1 MPCRKKYVPC
11 FSGSLPAAV
20 VVNVCSL
27 LLAAIFIFSGFTKA
41 VDPVGGAV
49 KLQEYL
55 AAFGVSSFGF
65 ETVLAVC
72 SIIESTVEFML
83 GVNLLLGTN
92 RRIVSRLTLAVMVF
106 MTALTLYIAVTGA
119 VSECGCFGDAVHLG
133 NWQTFAKNV
142 VLLAASVVVAV
153 FHGRVWRLYAGAN
166 EWLAQAYSFVFIVVV
181 SLYSYYYLPLID
193 YRPYRIGQDINK
205 AMEIP
210 RDAEAPEFETTFIL
224 EKNGRREEFSL
235 DNYPDS
241 TWKFVD
247 SKTVVKKHGFRPEIS
262 DFALFSTDGEDV
274 TREVLSDGKYSFWV
288 VMPRIENTDN
298 GVIDAIEDIYD
309 YCRLY
314 GYAMYGITASDS
326 EKAMNWCRT
335 AGMRIRF
342 LSADET
348 VLKTMIRSNPG
359 VVLVKDGKIL
369 NKWGKNELPD
379 EEKLVAKL
387 EKLPLA
393 YGKSSFGI
401 KQTLIYLMLFFVPL
415 IILIFA
421 GKIRAKRIGKQHKD

>member
-1 MPCRKKYVPC
+1 MKRRLDALCV
-11 FSGSLPAAV
+11 L
-20 VVNVCSL
+20 VNICSL

-55 AAFGVSSFGF
+55 AAFGINAIGF

-72 SIIESTVEFML
+72 SILESSVEFML

-92 RRIVSRLTLAVMVF
+92 RKISAWGSLVIMLF
-106 MTALTLYIAVTGA
+106 MTALTLYIALTDAVT
-119 VSECGCFGDAVHLG
+119 ECGCFGDAVHLS

-142 VLLAASVVVAV
+142 ILLAASVVVAV
-153 FHGRVWRLYAGAN
+153 FPGKICKLYVGKN
-166 EWLAQAYSFVFIVVV
+166 GWLVQAYSFVFIVIV

-193 YRPYRIGQDINK
+193 YRPYRIGQDIKK

-210 RDAEAPEFETTFIL
+210 HDAEAPVFETTFIL
-224 EKNGRREEFSL
+224 EKNGERKEFSL

-262 DFALFSTDGEDV
+262 DFALFSSEGEDV
-274 TREVLSDGKYSFWV
+274 TREVLNDKRFSFWI
-288 VMPRIENTDN
+288 VMPRIENADN

-309 YCRLY
+309 YCRQY
-314 GYAMYGITASDS
+314 GYTIYGITASDS

-335 AGMRIRF
+335 AGMRIKF
-342 LSADET
+342 LNADET

-359 VVLVKDGKIL
+359 VVLVKNGIIL

-393 YGKSSFGI
+393 YGKSRFGL
-401 KQTLIYLMLFFVPL
+401 KQTLNYLMLFFVPL

-421 GKIRAKRIGKQHKD
+421 GKIRAKRIRKTT

>member
-1 MPCRKKYVPC
+1 MKRRLDALRV
-11 FSGSLPAAV
+11 L
-20 VVNVCSL
+20 VNICSL

-55 AAFGVSSFGF
+55 AAFGINAIGF

-72 SIIESTVEFML
+72 SILESSVEFML

-92 RRIVSRLTLAVMVF
+92 RKISAWGTLAIMLF
-106 MTALTLYIAVTGA
+106 MTALTLYIAITDAVT
-119 VSECGCFGDAVHLG
+119 ECGCFGDAVHLS

-142 VLLAASVVVAV
+142 ILLAASIVVAV
-153 FHGRVWRLYAGAN
+153 FPGKVCRLYVGTN
-166 EWLAQAYSFVFIVVV
+166 GWLVQAYSFVFIVIV

-193 YRPYRIGQDINK
+193 YRPYRIGQDIKK

-210 RDAEAPEFETTFIL
+210 HNAEAPVFETTFIL
-224 EKNGRREEFSL
+224 EKNGERKEFSL

-262 DFALFSTDGEDV
+262 DFALFSSEGEDV
-274 TREVLSDGKYSFWV
+274 TREVLNDKRFSFWI
-288 VMPRIENTDN
+288 VMPRIENADN

-309 YCRLY
+309 YCRQY
-314 GYAMYGITASDS
+314 GYTIYGITASDS

-335 AGMRIRF
+335 AGMRIKF
-342 LSADET
+342 LNADET

-359 VVLVKDGKIL
+359 VVLVKNGRIL

-393 YGKSSFGI
+393 YGKSRFGL
-401 KQTLIYLMLFFVPL
+401 KQTLNYLMLFFVPL

-421 GKIRAKRIGKQHKD
+421 GKIRAKRIRKTT

>member
-1 MPCRKKYVPC
+1 MKRRLDALRV
-11 FSGSLPAAV
+11 L
-20 VVNVCSL
+20 VNICSL
-27 LLAAIFIFSGFTKA
+27 LLVAIFIFSGFTKA

-55 AAFGVSSFGF
+55 AAFGINAIGL

-72 SIIESTVEFML
+72 SILESSVEFML

-92 RRIVSRLTLAVMVF
+92 RKISAWGTLAIMLF
-106 MTALTLYIAVTGA
+106 MTALTLYIAITDAVT
-119 VSECGCFGDAVHLG
+119 ECGCFGDAVHLS

-142 VLLAASVVVAV
+142 ILLAASIVVAV
-153 FHGRVWRLYAGAN
+153 FPGKVCRLYVGTN
-166 EWLAQAYSFVFIVVV
+166 GWLVQTYSFVFIVIV

-210 RDAEAPEFETTFIL
+210 HDAEAPVFETTFIL
-224 EKNGRREEFSL
+224 EKNGERKEFSL

-241 TWKFVD
+241 TWRFVD

-262 DFALFSTDGEDV
+262 DFALFSSEGEDV
-274 TREVLSDGKYSFWV
+274 TREVLNDKRFSFWI
-288 VMPRIENTDN
+288 VMPRIENVDN

-309 YCRLY
+309 YCRQY
-314 GYAMYGITASDS
+314 GYTIYGITASDS

-335 AGMRIRF
+335 AGMRIKF
-342 LSADET
+342 LNADET

-359 VVLVKDGKIL
+359 VVLVKNGRIL

-379 EEKLVAKL
+379 EEKLAAKL

-393 YGKSSFGI
+393 YGKSSFGL
-401 KQTLIYLMLFFVPL
+401 KQTLNYLMLFFVPL

-421 GKIRAKRIGKQHKD
+421 GKIRAKRIRKTT

>member
-1 MPCRKKYVPC
+1 MKRRLDALCV
-11 FSGSLPAAV
+11 L
-20 VVNVCSL
+20 VNICSL

-55 AAFGVSSFGF
+55 AAFGINAIGF

-72 SIIESTVEFML
+72 SILESSVEFML

-92 RRIVSRLTLAVMVF
+92 RKISAWGTLVIMLF
-106 MTALTLYIAVTGA
+106 MTALTLYIALTDAVT
-119 VSECGCFGDAVHLG
+119 ECGCFGDAVHLS

-142 VLLAASVVVAV
+142 ILLAASVVVAA
-153 FHGRVWRLYAGAN
+153 FPGKICKLYVGKN
-166 EWLAQAYSFVFIVVV
+166 GWLVQAYSFVFIVIV

-193 YRPYRIGQDINK
+193 YRPYRIGQDIKK

-210 RDAEAPEFETTFIL
+210 HDAEAPVFETTFIL
-224 EKNGRREEFSL
+224 EKNGERKEFSL

-262 DFALFSTDGEDV
+262 DFALFSSEGEDV
-274 TREVLSDGKYSFWV
+274 TREVLNDKRFSFWI
-288 VMPRIENTDN
+288 VMPRIENADN

-309 YCRLY
+309 YCRQY
-314 GYAMYGITASDS
+314 GYTIYGITASDS

-335 AGMRIRF
+335 AGMRIKF
-342 LSADET
+342 LNADET

-359 VVLVKDGKIL
+359 VVLVKNGIIL

-393 YGKSSFGI
+393 YGKSRFGL
-401 KQTLIYLMLFFVPL
+401 KQTLNYLMLFFVPL

-421 GKIRAKRIGKQHKD
+421 GKIRAKRIRKTT